1 MASASCLSA
10 NEIEFLS
17 EDEEVKIIP
26 KFEMG
31 AIDMIG
37 VAQCPWLA

>member
-1 MASASCLSA
+1 MVSNMTA

-26 KFEMG
+26 KFAMN
-31 AIDMIG
+31 AINMIG
-37 VAQCPWLA
+37 VSSPTET